1 MAKVNPVKLKQ
12 EAEKLEKAGR
22 PDQAISLYRQIVD
35 DNPRDWNVINKVGD
49 LYAKLNRAKE
59 AADEYAKVADFYAR
73 DGFLLKAIA
82 IWKKINKLDASALE
96 PYQQLA
102 DLYAKQGLMMEAK
115 AQYQIV
121 IDEFIK
127 RGRTRDAGEVL
138 RKMAEIDPGDLKVR
152 SKLADLY
159 TREGSADKA
168 VGEHIAIAEE
178 LNKKGHLAEAL
189 QVLEKG
195 LKIDPQSDRLRL
207 ELARVHL
214 IQKNFDK
221 AAQYLEEAVQRSHRD
236 PVLLARLGEAYLGA
250 RKIEE
255 AEAIFKRLL

>member
-1 MAKVNPVKLKQ
+1 
-12 EAEKLEKAGR
+12 
-22 PDQAISLYRQIVD
+22 
-35 DNPRDWNVINKVGD
+35 
-49 LYAKLNRAKE
+49 
-59 AADEYAKVADFYAR
+59 
-73 DGFLLKAIA
+73 
-82 IWKKINKLDASALE
+82 
-96 PYQQLA
+96 
-102 DLYAKQGLMMEAK
+102 MMEAK

-138 RKMAEIDPGDLKVR
+138 RKMAEVDPADLKVR

-159 TREGSADKA
+159 TREGSAEKA
-168 VGEHIAIAEE
+168 VGEHIAIADE

-214 IQKNFDK
+214 IQKNYDK
-221 AAQYLEEAVQRSHRD
+221 AAQYLEEAVQRSPGD
-236 PVLLARLGEAYLGA
+236 AVMLAKLGEAYIGG

-255 AEAIFKRLL
+255 AEAIFKRLLELNPGDDDARAQMGRVYL